1 MTEVKGVPVMDPS
14 IDDEAAQQLR
24 EMAEAAE
31 ALAKNPDAFQQAVDA
46 FHARDASRFQ
56 AALDIAGVG
65 ERCELICRFI
75 CEKLC
80 IRLCFLFCP
89 EPPSTP
95 IDVAEMRAF
104 AEALANLVKDEESV
118 KRLLTIVETEDVQ
131 AWNAALQRLNLTQ
144 FCHQLCHFLCFELC
158 EFVCEFICL
167 RPLITRVGSI
177 PTSQIGPL
185 GFGNG
190 PSIPPG
196 QVPSPNPGVG
206 VGDHPFGGLTEL
218 RGLFNFPTA
227 VQYLVEV
234 SSNPAGPY
242 QPIITSVTGY
252 DASLNPVTRFPSGG
266 ADPGWFDIAQIPFSD
281 GGNSTFGEKVLLYW
295 PTPSPDGIYY
305 LRLRV
310 RDAALAEL
318 VSTPQI
324 VQVDNTPPGPFPN
337 PLITLQLQKPDGTRT
352 ELKCGKVKRGDGLIV
367 VTIQAFYPN
376 FSRLSV
382 NAEGNSTLSVPVVDT
397 SGTSLSKTYNGNLA
411 DQGYPVPTEFLWDPW
426 SDPNIIPCCYIVRVD
441 IWDRAVVNNNW
452 SGGHGNTG
460 WQAIEIGL

>member
-1 MTEVKGVPVMDPS
+1 MDTS

-131 AWNAALQRLNLTQ
+131 AWNAELQRLNLVR

-177 PTSQIGPL
+177 PTSQIGPQ

-196 QVPSPNPGVG
+196 QVPSPSPGAG
-206 VGDHPFGGLTEL
+206 VGDHPFGGQTEL
-218 RGLFNFPTA
+218 RGVFNFPTA
-227 VQYLVEV
+227 TQYLVEV
-234 SSNPAGPY
+234 SPNLAGPY
-242 QPIITSVTGY
+242 TPIIIPVPGY
-252 DASLNPVTRFPSGG
+252 NFNPTPPPTDLNVIPPRAPS
-266 ADPGWFDIAQIPFSD
+266 AAGWFNISEIPDSD
-281 GGNSTFGEKVLLYW
+281 GGPMTSGEKTLLYW

-324 VQVDNTPPGPFPN
+324 VQVDNTPPGPLPY
-337 PLITLQLQKPDGTRT
+337 PVITLQLQRPDGTRT
-352 ELKCGKVKRGDGLIV
+352 ELKCGKVNKGEGLIV
-367 VTIQAFYPN
+367 VTIQAFDQN

-397 SGTSLSKTYNGNLA
+397 SGISLSKTYNGNLA
-411 DQGYPVPTEFLWDPW
+411 DQGYPTPTEFLWDPW
-426 SDPNIIPCCYIVRVD
+426 SDPNIIPCCYIIRVD
-441 IWDRAVVNNNW
+441 IWDRAVINNSW
-452 SGGHGNTG
+452 GGGHGNSG